1 MTTGLRTSGGCAIR
15 AASPEWGILETG
27 GIMDIWTI
35 VKWGM
40 IIWLGPH
47 ALSFLLRFGA
57 LGAVYLADW
66 LDKWP
71 L

>member
-1 MTTGLRTSGGCAIR
+1 
-15 AASPEWGILETG
+15 
-27 GIMDIWTI
+27 MDIWTVI
-35 VKWGM
+35 KWGLV
-40 IIWLGPH
+40 IWLGPH